1 MPPRSKTFEEPGNF
15 DGGSPQSAN
24 QSRLAPGPTT
34 ALVEVV
40 VAYALIEAAEWTETI
55 LKLVLSLVAAAWIVF
70 CVFRRRPS
78 VYELGLSL
86 PTLRGML
93 ATVGSAAVLSLTILV
108 GGWLAGTWDPRHPTW
123 PPLQN
128 PDLYAIWAL
137 LQEFMLQVFFYVRI
151 ESIAGSSRLAVVLT
165 AALFA
170 IAHIP
175 NPFLMVATLIGG
187 LFFCEF
193 FRRYRNLYPLA
204 AAHALLG
211 YALAETLSMIL
222 MRHMRVGIGYIH
234 SR

>member
-1 MPPRSKTFEEPGNF
+1 MPLRSKTFPGTYLEVQPYREPPEELRIAP
-15 DGGSPQSAN
+15 SPS
-24 QSRLAPGPTT
+24 T
-34 ALVEVV
+34 ALIEVA
-40 VAYALIEAAEWTETI
+40 VAYAFIEAAEWTENTT
-55 LKLVLSLVAAAWIVF
+55 KLIWSLVAAAWILF

-78 VYELGLSL
+78 LRELGLT
-86 PTLRGML
+86 PPILRTVA
-93 ATVGSAAVLSLTILV
+93 ATVAWAAVLALIILA
-108 GGWLAGTWDPRHPTW
+108 GGWVAGTWDPRHPTW

-137 LQEFMLQVFFYVRI
+137 LQQFMLQIFFYVRL
-151 ESIAGSSRLAVVLT
+151 ESMLQSSRLAVVAT
-165 AALFA
+165 ALLFA

-175 NPFLMVATLIGG
+175 NPFLMVGTLAGG

-193 FRRYRNLYPLA
+193 FRRYRNLWPLA

-211 YALAETLSMIL
+211 YALAESLSMIL

>member
-1 MPPRSKTFEEPGNF
+1 MALRSKSFPGTYLERQPIHEPGEELRRA
-15 DGGSPQSAN
+15 PSA
-24 QSRLAPGPTT
+24 SV
-34 ALVEVV
+34 ALIEVA
-40 VAYALIEAAEWTETI
+40 VAYAFIEAAEWTEDTT
-55 LKLVLSLVAAAWIVF
+55 KLVWSLIAAVWILV

-78 VYELGLSL
+78 ARELGLTPPSI
-86 PTLRGML
+86 RSV
-93 ATVGSAAVLSLTILV
+93 ATIVGWAAVLAMVILV
-108 GGWLAGTWDPRHPTW
+108 GGWMAGTWDPRHPTW

-137 LQEFMLQVFFYVRI
+137 LQQFMLQVFFYVRL
-151 ESIAGSSRLAVVLT
+151 ESVLRNSRLAVVGT
-165 AALFA
+165 ALLFA

-175 NPFLMVATLIGG
+175 NPFLMVATLAGG

-193 FRRYRNLYPLA
+193 FRRYRNLWPLA

-211 YALAETLSMIL
+211 YALAESLSMVL

>member
-1 MPPRSKTFEEPGNF
+1 MPLRSKTFAGTPVHSQPSSEPREELSCVP
-15 DGGSPQSAN
+15 SPSTGLIEIA
-24 QSRLAPGPTT
+24 
-34 ALVEVV
+34 
-40 VAYALIEAAEWTETI
+40 VAYALIEAAEWTENTT
-55 LKLVLSLVAAAWIVF
+55 KLVWSLIAAAWVLV

-78 VYELGLSL
+78 LRELGLTPPSA
-86 PTLRGML
+86 RSVV
-93 ATVGSAAVLSLTILV
+93 ATIGSAVVLAFVILA

-137 LQEFMLQVFFYVRI
+137 LQQFLLQIFFYVRL
-151 ESIAGSSRLAVVLT
+151 ESMLRSGRQAVVAT
-165 AALFA
+165 ALLFA

-175 NPFLMVATLIGG
+175 NPFLMAATFAGG

-193 FRRYRNLYPLA
+193 FRRYRKLWPLA
-204 AAHALLG
+204 GAHALLG
-211 YALAETLSMIL
+211 YALAESLSMIL